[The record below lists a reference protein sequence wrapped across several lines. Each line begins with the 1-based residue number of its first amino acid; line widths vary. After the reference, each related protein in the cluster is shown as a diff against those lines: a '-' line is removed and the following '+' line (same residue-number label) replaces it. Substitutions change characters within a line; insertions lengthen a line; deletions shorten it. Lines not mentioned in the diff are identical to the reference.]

1 MPAVPDS
8 PRPSDPAF
16 DRRDPEATGRF
27 LEELFPDPYL
37 RRNLLSIL
45 AKSIEEAHRSN
56 PGSWS
61 LTLGVRQEYLRL
73 NVGRILAFT
82 LKREMTN
89 LILEAAS
96 RHHGDENFRAIE
108 GVILRA
114 LPPAKLVA
122 EWPSLSSSHLH
133 AIARAAT
140 QVRKTIYRQS
150 HSPGALAYMSQFLSQ
165 PIPEPEH
172 EGAGGEP
179 LKSSPVEKMLRLL
192 RSHYPGWNGFD
203 HPVFYKDEIGYKQA
217 TIDKARRVLA
227 KSELRRLLAEEQYAE
242 FIRRLEV
249 IGKDN
254 NLLYQSIP
262 NKGDLNILYR
272 LTSEKRGFC
281 SAMFKLLYGKG
292 DSPERL
298 GHYLTWVKQ
307 VGLPSK
313 WTFPTYFLF
322 ICHPESEIF
331 VKPEAT
337 EVFLRLFGI
346 NDKIRAT
353 VTPSKYA
360 LIRDIAQSAM
370 GMLAEYRPRDMV
382 DIQSVLWV
390 CGRALQ
396 ESAAAETVVPTNPI
410 QPISAIFSAPAF
422 ALLAQL
428 QEEPTQAFYLEHKEN
443 FKNLIEEPFQRL
455 FHDVAANLPESIRR
469 VMESER
475 NLFSRFLKKDYGK
488 GGAWPFYWGAF
499 YPKGGSRTRDPQL
512 SLWVNHDRLE
522 ARFHIG
528 ASEKLPL
535 FLRNISR
542 WHDPLSRL
550 LGSSLS
556 DHRLIFGARDQ
567 FTDLSTGKFTVKSNV
582 SWQDWLRGPAQEG
595 LDVEAVYLRDDLLRL
610 DRERLIAEIVSIH
623 KKLFPLVLLAIS
635 DDLLPEIY
643 KYLGEEEE
651 SFERESQ
658 PPYSLAKCSA
668 KTGCDEATL
677 ERWVRSIHRKGQAIL
692 YGPPGTGKTHT
703 ARELAQYLI
712 GGGDGFSELVQFHPS
727 YSYEEFIQ
735 GIRPEPLPEGGLDY
749 PLKKGRFLD
758 FCDRAAEREDTCVLI
773 IDEINRAN
781 LSRVFG
787 KLMYLLEYRDETI
800 PLAAGRSFSIPENV
814 RILGTMNTADRS
826 IALVDHAFRRRF
838 AFIELSPNFDV
849 LSNFHA
855 GTSMPVDSLIDLLKR
870 VNREI
875 GNPHYEIGIT
885 FFLDKDLDGNLE
897 DIWTME
903 IYPYLEEYFFDQR
916 EKSARFR
923 WEQVRSE
930 LGI

>member
-1 MPAVPDS
+1 VAPWEIAPPVCKDASAPLKYAPTTLNSEEQVVPAAPDS

-16 DRRDPEATGRF
+16 TRSDPEATGRF
-27 LEELFPDPYL
+27 LEELFPDPDL
-37 RRNLLSIL
+37 RRSLLSIL

-61 LTLGVRQEYLRL
+61 LTLGVRDEYLRL

-82 LKREMTN
+82 LTREMTN
-89 LILEAAS
+89 LILEADS
-96 RHHGDENFRAIE
+96 RRHGDENFRAIE

-122 EWPSLSSSHLH
+122 EWPSLSSSHLR

-150 HSPGALAYMSQFLSQ
+150 HSPGVLAYMSQFLSQ

-179 LKSSPVEKMLRLL
+179 LKSSPVEKILRLL

-203 HPVFYKDEIGYKQA
+203 HPAFYKDEIGYKQA
-217 TIDKARRVLA
+217 TIDKARRDLA
-227 KSELRRLLAEEQYAE
+227 ESELRRLLAEEQHEE
-242 FIRRLEV
+242 FIRRLEA

-254 NLLYQSIP
+254 NLLYRSMPRQ
-262 NKGDLNILYR
+262 GDLNILYQED
-272 LTSEKRGFC
+272 LDKPGFC
-281 SAMFKLLYGKG
+281 SAMLDLLYGEN

-298 GHYLTWVKQ
+298 GRYLAWVKQ
-307 VGLPSK
+307 ADLPSK

-322 ICHPESEIF
+322 VCRPESEIF
-331 VKPEAT
+331 VKPGTTRA
-337 EVFLRLFGI
+337 FLGLLGI
-346 NDKIRAT
+346 DEEIRGD
-353 VTPSKYA
+353 VTPGKYE
-360 LIRDIAQSAM
+360 LIRDVARSLV
-370 GMLAEYRPRDMV
+370 GMLAKYEPRDMV
-382 DIQSVLWV
+382 DIQSVFWV
-390 CGRALQ
+390 CGRAIKD
-396 ESAAAETVVPTNPI
+396 SVVPT
-410 QPISAIFSAPAF
+410 
-422 ALLAQL
+422 
-428 QEEPTQAFYLEHKEN
+428 EVEN
-443 FKNLIEEPFQRL
+443 
-455 FHDVAANLPESIRR
+455 
-469 VMESER
+469 
-475 NLFSRFLKKDYGK
+475 
-488 GGAWPFYWGAF
+488 
-499 YPKGGSRTRDPQL
+499 
-512 SLWVNHDRLE
+512 
-522 ARFHIG
+522 
-528 ASEKLPL
+528 
-535 FLRNISR
+535 
-542 WHDPLSRL
+542 
-550 LGSSLS
+550 
-556 DHRLIFGARDQ
+556 
-567 FTDLSTGKFTVKSNV
+567 
-582 SWQDWLRGPAQEG
+582 
-595 LDVEAVYLRDDLLRL
+595 
-610 DRERLIAEIVSIH
+610 
-623 KKLFPLVLLAIS
+623 
-635 DDLLPEIY
+635 
-643 KYLGEEEE
+643 
-651 SFERESQ
+651 FERESQ
-658 PPYSLAKCSA
+658 PPYSLAECSA
-668 KTGCDEATL
+668 KTGCDEVTL

-735 GIRPEPLPEGGLDY
+735 GIRPEPLPDGGLDY

-758 FCDRAAEREDTCVLI
+758 FCDRAADRKDTCVLI

-787 KLMYLLEYRDETI
+787 ELMYLLEYRDQAI

-826 IALVDHAFRRRF
+826 IALVDHALRRRF

-885 FFLDKDLDGNLE
+885 FFLDEDLDRNLE

-916 EKSARFR
+916 EKSTSFR
-923 WEQVRSE
+923 WEQVRRE
-930 LGI
+930 LGL